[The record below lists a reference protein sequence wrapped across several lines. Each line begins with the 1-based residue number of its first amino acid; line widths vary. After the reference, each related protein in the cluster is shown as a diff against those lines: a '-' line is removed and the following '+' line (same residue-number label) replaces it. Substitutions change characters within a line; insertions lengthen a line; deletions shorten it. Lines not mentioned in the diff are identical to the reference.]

1 MPISKNGLLESGNS
15 SIELT
20 NFRKVLFEFCTIQ
33 DQLPAEILYKKKMMT
48 RESSDDTFGFSRHL
62 WENVFASDWLRR
74 WASKFC

>member
-1 MPISKNGLLESGNS
+1 MPISQNGLLESGNS

-33 DQLPAEILYKKKMMT
+33 DQLPTEILYKKKDDDQGIT
-48 RESSDDTFGFSRHL
+48 DDTGFSRHL

>member
-1 MPISKNGLLESGNS
+1 MPISQNGLLESGNS

-33 DQLPAEILYKKKMMT
+33 DQLPTEILYKKKMMT
-48 RESSDDTFGFSRHL
+48 RESTDDTGFSRHL
-62 WENVFASDWLRR
+62 WENVFASDCLRR

>member
-1 MPISKNGLLESGNS
+1 MPISQNGLLESGNS

-33 DQLPAEILYKKKMMT
+33 DQLPTEILYKKKMMT
-48 RESSDDTFGFSRHL
+48 RESTDDTGFSRHL
-62 WENVFASDWLRR
+62 LENVFASDWLRR

>member
-1 MPISKNGLLESGNS
+1 MPISQNGLLESGNS

-33 DQLPAEILYKKKMMT
+33 DQLPTEILYKKKMMT
-48 RESSDDTFGFSRHL
+48 RESTDDTGFSRHL

-74 WASKFC
+74 WASKFY

>member
-1 MPISKNGLLESGNS
+1 MPISQNGLLESGNS

-33 DQLPAEILYKKKMMT
+33 DQLPTEILYKKKMMT
-48 RESSDDTFGFSRHL
+48 RESTDDTGFSCHL

>member
-33 DQLPAEILYKKKMMT
+33 DLLPTEMLYKKKMMT
-48 RESSDDTFGFSRHL
+48 RESTDDTGFSRHL